1 MLVPINWLKD
11 FVDIPEDIDELS
23 KRLTM
28 TGSNVE
34 GIEHWGRD
42 IKNVVVG
49 LITKV
54 EKHPNADK
62 LLVVQVDVGNE
73 MLQVVTGATNIK
85 EGDKVPVALHG
96 STIAGGKKI
105 RASKLRDVESAGMLC
120 SAEEL
125 NFDDHGLP
133 KEVQEG
139 IFILPE
145 DAPLGADIK
154 EYLNLEDTV
163 IDFEITPNRP
173 DCLSIL
179 GMAREVAAS
188 FKLDLHI
195 PEIRLREE
203 GEKKAEDVA
212 EIRIEAE
219 DLCNRYVARV
229 VEDVV
234 IRPSPLWMQRRLQTA
249 GVRPI
254 NNIVDITNYVML
266 ELGQPL
272 HAFDYDRI
280 GGGSIIVRRGRPGE
294 KMETLDGI
302 TRELTENM
310 LVIADANK
318 ALAVAGVM
326 GGADSEITPSTT
338 RILLESAN
346 FLGSSI
352 RQTSRQLG
360 LRSES
365 SMRFE
370 KGIDP
375 NLCLKA
381 ADRACELIEELGAG
395 KVLKGYVDVFPGTCY
410 PKAVRFSP
418 DKINKVLGT
427 DISSDEMVDI
437 LERLEI
443 KVNSYEDVFEAIV
456 PTFRM
461 DITQEADI
469 VEEIAR
475 IYGYDRL
482 PITLPEGNVTHGRL
496 NEKQKFLDEIREF
509 MVYKGYSE
517 IYTFSFVSPKVFD
530 KINAPEDSNLRQ
542 AISLL
547 NPLGEDH
554 SIMRTTLIP
563 NMLDVI
569 SFNLNRKLD
578 ELELFEVGAAYLPEK
593 LPLEELP
600 HENKR
605 ISIGTCGD
613 AVDFY
618 VLKQV
623 IESLFYRLQ
632 IQNYKFEQSRHF
644 AFHTGRCARITI
656 DDEVIGYAGEIH
668 PDVLENYEIS
678 KKVYLAELDLDIILD
693 KASRKIE
700 FKPLPKFPSSDRDL
714 AIVVDEKVLAAD
726 VITVIREIGGKL
738 LEEVELFDV
747 YQGSQIE
754 SGYKSMAFSLVFRAE
769 DRTLTDK
776 EVNDIMERIT
786 AGLEEKF
793 DASLRK

>member
-1 MLVPINWLKD
+1 MLVPISWLKD
-11 FVDIPEDIDELS
+11 FVDVPEDINELS
-23 KRLTM
+23 NRLTM
-28 TGSNVE
+28 SGSNVE
-34 GIEHWGRD
+34 GIEHWGKD

-62 LLVVQVDVGNE
+62 LLVAQVDVGGE
-73 MLQVVTGATNIK
+73 QLQIVTGATNIK
-85 EGDKVPVALHG
+85 EGHKVPVALHG

-105 RASKLRDVESAGMLC
+105 RASKLRGVESAGMLC

-125 NFDDHGLP
+125 GFDDHGLP

-139 IFILPE
+139 IFILPD
-145 DAPLGADIK
+145 DAPIGVDIK

-173 DCLSIL
+173 DCLSIV
-179 GMAREVAAS
+179 GMAREVAAT
-188 FKLDLHI
+188 FKLNLHVQ
-195 PEIRLREE
+195 EIKLKEE
-203 GEKKAEDVA
+203 GGKRAEEVA
-212 EIRIEAE
+212 QIRIEAE
-219 DLCNRYVARV
+219 DLCRRYVARV
-229 VEDVV
+229 IEDVV
-234 IRPSPLWMQRRLQTA
+234 IEPSPLWMQRRLQTA

-272 HAFDYDRI
+272 HAFDLDKI
-280 GGGSIIVRRGRPGE
+280 GGSSIIVRRGKPSE
-294 KMETLDGI
+294 EMETLDGV
-302 TRELTENM
+302 TRKLNENM
-310 LVIADANK
+310 LVIADINK
-318 ALAVAGVM
+318 PLAVAGVM
-326 GGADSEITPSTT
+326 GGADSEITPTTT
-338 RILLESAN
+338 RVLLESAN

-375 NLCLKA
+375 NLCMKA
-381 ADRACELIEELGAG
+381 ADRACQLIEELGAG
-395 KVLKGYVDVFPGTCY
+395 KVLKGYIDVYPGKTY
-410 PKAVRFSP
+410 PRVIPFNP

-427 DISSDEMVDI
+427 QISSDEMVDM

-443 KVNSYEDVFEAIV
+443 RVNTTEAGFEAVV

-461 DITQEADI
+461 DMTQEADI

-482 PITLPEGNVTHGRL
+482 PITLPEGNVTQGRL
-496 NEKQKFLDEIREF
+496 NDKQKYLNEIKDF
-509 MVYKGYSE
+509 MVYNGYSE
-517 IYTFSFVSPKVFD
+517 IYTFSFVSPRVFD
-530 KINAPEDSNLRQ
+530 RINAPQDSTLRR

-563 NMLDVI
+563 NMLDVVRY
-569 SFNLNRKLD
+569 NLSHKVN
-578 ELELFEVGAAYLPEK
+578 ELKLFEVGAIYLPK
-593 LPLEELP
+593 QLPLEELP
-600 HENKR
+600 WEKQL
-605 ISIGTCGD
+605 ISMGLCGD
-613 AVDFY
+613 KANFY
-618 VLKQV
+618 DLKQV
-623 IESLFYRLQ
+623 IEAIFYRLQ
-632 IQNYKFEQSRHF
+632 IGDYKFEQSQHF
-644 AFHTGRCARITI
+644 AFHTGRCARIVI
-656 DDEVIGYAGEIH
+656 DDEVVGYAGEIH

-678 KKVYLAELDLDIILD
+678 KKTYVAELDLDVIFK
-693 KASRKIE
+693 KASRKID
-700 FKPLPKFPSSDRDL
+700 FKPLPRFPSSDRDL
-714 AIVVDEKVLAAD
+714 AIVVEENVLAAD
-726 VITVIREIGGKL
+726 VISAIKAIGGKL

-747 YQGSQIE
+747 YQGSQIAK
-754 SGYKSMAFSLVFRAE
+754 GYKSMAFSLVFRAE

>member
-1 MLVPINWLKD
+1 MLVPISWLKD
-11 FVDIPEDIDELS
+11 FVDIPENINDLS
-23 KRLTM
+23 ERLTM
-28 TGSNVE
+28 SGSNVE
-34 GIEHWGRD
+34 GIEHWGRE
-42 IKNVVVG
+42 IKKVVVG

-54 EKHPNADK
+54 EKHPDADK

-73 MLQVVTGATNIK
+73 QLQIVTGATNIK
-85 EGDKVPVALHG
+85 EGHKVPVALHG
-96 STIAGGKKI
+96 SIIAGGKKI
-105 RASKLRDVESAGMLC
+105 RASKLRGVESAGMLC

-125 NFDDHGLP
+125 GFDDHGLP
-133 KEVQEG
+133 QEVQEG
-139 IFILPE
+139 IFILPD
-145 DAPLGADIK
+145 DAPVGADIK

-173 DCLSIL
+173 DCLSII

-188 FKLDLHI
+188 FKLNLHLPGI
-195 PEIRLREE
+195 HLKEE
-203 GEKKAEDVA
+203 GEKKAEEVA
-212 EIRIEAE
+212 KVHIESD
-219 DLCNRYVARV
+219 DLCRRYVARL

-234 IRPSPLWMQRRLQTA
+234 IKPSPLWMQRRLQTA

-272 HAFDYDRI
+272 HAFDFDKI
-280 GGGSIIVRRGRPGE
+280 EGGSIIVRRGRPSE
-294 KMETLDGI
+294 KMETLDGVM
-302 TRELTENM
+302 RDLNENM
-310 LVIADANK
+310 LVIADVNK
-318 ALAVAGVM
+318 PLAIAGVM
-326 GGADSEITPSTT
+326 GGAESEITPATT

-375 NLCLKA
+375 NLCIKA
-381 ADRACELIEELGAG
+381 ADRACELIEQLGAG
-395 KVLKGYVDVFPGTCY
+395 KVLKGYIDVYPGKTY
-410 PKAVRFSP
+410 SKTIRFDP

-427 DISSDEMVDI
+427 HISPDEMVDI

-443 KVNSYEDVFEAIV
+443 KVNISETGFEAIV

-461 DITQEADI
+461 DLSQEADI

-496 NEKQKFLDEIREF
+496 NEKQKFLNEIKDF
-509 MVYKGYSE
+509 MVYNGYSE
-517 IYTFSFVSPKVFD
+517 VYTFSFVSPRVFD

-563 NMLDVI
+563 NMLDVVRY
-569 SFNLNRKLD
+569 NLSHKVNEVK
-578 ELELFEVGAAYLPEK
+578 LFEVGAVYLAKK

-600 HENKR
+600 HENLR
-605 ISIGTCGD
+605 ISMTLCGD
-613 AVDFY
+613 NVNFY
-618 VLKQV
+618 DLKQV
-623 IESLFYRLQ
+623 IEAVFYRLQ
-632 IQNYKFEQSRHF
+632 IQDYKFEQSQHF

-656 DDEVIGYAGEIH
+656 DGIEIGYAGEIH

-678 KKVYLAELDLDIILD
+678 KKTYLAELDLDIILS
-693 KASRKIE
+693 KASRKVA

-714 AIVVDEKVLAAD
+714 AIVVEEKVLAAD
-726 VITVIREIGGKL
+726 VINAIKEIGGKL

-747 YQGSQIE
+747 YQGSQIAE
-754 SGYKSMAFSLVFRAE
+754 GYKSMAFSLIFRAE

-776 EVNDIMERIT
+776 EVNDTVEKIT

-793 DASLRK
+793 KATLRK

>member
-1 MLVPINWLKD
+1 MLVPISWLKD
-11 FVDIPEDIDELS
+11 FVDVPEDVNELS

-28 TGSNVE
+28 SGSNVE
-34 GIEHWGRD
+34 GIEHWGKD

-49 LITKV
+49 IITKV

-62 LLVVQVDVGNE
+62 LLITHVNIGSE
-73 MLQVVTGATNIK
+73 ELQIVTGATNIK

-105 RASKLRDVESAGMLC
+105 RASKLRQVESAGMLC

-125 NFDDHGLP
+125 GFDDHGLP
-133 KEVQEG
+133 QKIKEG
-139 IFILPE
+139 IFILPD

-154 EYLNLEDTV
+154 DYLNLVDTV
-163 IDFEITPNRP
+163 FDFEITPNRP
-173 DCLSIL
+173 DCLSII

-188 FKLDLHI
+188 FKLNLHI
-195 PEIRLREE
+195 PTIHLKEE
-203 GEKKAEDVA
+203 VEKTAQEMA
-212 EIRIEAE
+212 RIHIEAD
-219 DLCNRYVARV
+219 DLCHRYVARI

-234 IRPSPLWMQRRLQTA
+234 IKPSPLWMQRRLQSC

-272 HAFDYDRI
+272 HAFDFDKI
-280 GGGSIIVRRGRPGE
+280 EGSSIIVRRGMPSE
-294 KMETLDGI
+294 QMDTLDGI
-302 TRELTENM
+302 TRKLNENM
-310 LVIADANK
+310 LVIADVK
-318 ALAVAGVM
+318 KPLAIAGVM
-326 GGADSEITPSTT
+326 GGAESEITSFTT

-381 ADRACELIEELGAG
+381 ADRACELIEQLGAG
-395 KVLKGYVDVFPGTCY
+395 KVLKGYVDVFPGKIDSNVI
-410 PKAVRFSP
+410 PFNP
-418 DKINKVLGT
+418 DNINKVLGT

-437 LERLEI
+437 LNRLEI
-443 KVNSYEDVFEAIV
+443 KVNTSKAGFEAII

-469 VEEIAR
+469 IEEIGR

-482 PITLPEGNVTHGRL
+482 PITLPEGNVTHGKLNSHQKYL
-496 NEKQKFLDEIREF
+496 NEIKDFL
-509 MVYKGYSE
+509 VYNGYSE

-530 KINAPEDSNLRQ
+530 NINAPNDSNLRQ
-542 AISLL
+542 VVTLL

-563 NMLDVI
+563 NMLDVV
-569 SFNLNRKLD
+569 SYNLSHKVHELKLFETGAVYLPKKLPID
-578 ELELFEVGAAYLPEK
+578 ELPY
-593 LPLEELP
+593 
-600 HENKR
+600 ENNR
-605 ISIGTCGD
+605 ISLGLCGNT
-613 AVDFY
+613 VNFY
-618 VLKQV
+618 DLKQI
-623 IESLFYRLQ
+623 IENIFSRLQ
-632 IQNYKFEQSRHF
+632 IKNYEFIQSQHF

-656 DDEVIGYAGEIH
+656 DDEEIGYAGEIH
-668 PDVLENYEIS
+668 PDILENYEIGR
-678 KKVYLAELDLDIILD
+678 KTYLAELNLDIILN
-693 KASRKIE
+693 KASRKID
-700 FKPLPKFPSSDRDL
+700 FKPLPKFPSSERDL
-714 AIVVDEKVLAAD
+714 AIVVNEKVLAAD
-726 VITVIREIGGKL
+726 VISVIQEIGGKL

-747 YQGSQIE
+747 YQGSQIAK
-754 SGYKSMAFSLVFRAE
+754 GYKSMAFSLIFRAE

-776 EVNDIMERIT
+776 EVNNIIEKIKT
-786 AGLEEKF
+786 GLYKKF
-793 DASLRK
+793 DATLRE